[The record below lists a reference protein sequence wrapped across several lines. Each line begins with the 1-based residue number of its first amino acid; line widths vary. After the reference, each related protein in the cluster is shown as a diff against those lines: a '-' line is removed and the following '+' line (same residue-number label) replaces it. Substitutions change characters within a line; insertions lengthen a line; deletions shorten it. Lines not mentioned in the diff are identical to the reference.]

1 MSLFKKTLIF
11 VLLVAFSLSFSV
23 VSAEETSSTDDSAQ
37 IQALLDQVNS
47 LLAIIAQLQAQ
58 LVALS
63 QNPNTPNVG
72 FTKNFTIGDD
82 DFQVQGLQKMLNQ
95 DPKTR
100 IASSGPGSPG
110 QETTYYG
117 ALTAAA
123 VAKFQELYASE
134 ILIPNGLSKG
144 SGYFGP
150 STRAKM
156 NALVRERT
164 AETAANTPGFN
175 EMVENASSDTASGG
189 QTSSGGTSDG
199 GESLD
204 LSMLSGGNSS
214 GSGGGSSSANFGSLS
229 SNLNYEVSDE
239 FSVGHASS
247 YAGAPGEHITIDG
260 IKLTNGTVIHFG
272 GTNITGNAN
281 ADGTSLTFTVPDIK
295 KGPYELTFTSE
306 SGEKA
311 IRIMDFVITNEN
323 ATAPEIYSISPAIG
337 PNGSTITIYGS
348 GFTPTDNQ
356 VEFGL
361 NAVNGVPSSDGKSLV
376 VTVTPGLDLSPQNKG
391 EWPVFIYVANA
402 NGRVEKPSI
411 FVIKQ

>member
-1 MSLFKKTLIF
+1 MSLCKKTLIAAIC
-11 VLLVAFSLSFSV
+11 VAFLFSFSV
-23 VSAEETSSTDDSAQ
+23 ASAEEQPATGDDSAQ
-37 IQALLDQVNS
+37 IQALLDQIQS
-47 LLAIIAQLQAQ
+47 LLAVIAQLQAQ

-63 QNPNTPNVG
+63 KNPNTPNVG
-72 FTKNFTIGDD
+72 FTKDFTIGDD
-82 DFQVQGLQKMLNQ
+82 DFQVQGLQKILNQ

-134 ILIPNGLSKG
+134 ILTPNGLTKG

-156 NALVRERT
+156 NAIVREKT

-175 EMVENASSDTASGG
+175 EMVENADDTASSG
-189 QTSSGGTSDG
+189 QTTSGG

-214 GSGGGSSSANFGSLS
+214 GSTGGSNSVNFGSLA

-260 IKLTNGTVIHFG
+260 IKLTNATVIHFD
-272 GTNITGNAN
+272 GTDITGNAS
-281 ADGTSLTFTVPDIK
+281 ADGTTLTFTVPDIK

-311 IRIMDFVITNEN
+311 IRIMDFVITDVN

-361 NAVNGVPSSDGKSLV
+361 NAVNGIPSSDGKSLV